1 MLGFMITSYPSDLT
15 DAEWECVQRYLP
27 PLLRRGRPRTYPLR
41 RILDA
46 IFYVLRTG
54 CPWRDLPTNF
64 PPWQTVF
71 HHFRQFRARTPCM
84 RSILPCI
91 GPNGSASA
99 AIQIQAQLSSTAS
112 RVKTSEEA
120 G

>member
-1 MLGFMITSYPSDLT
+1 MSTSYPSDLI

-27 PLLRRGRPRTYPLR
+27 APSRRGRPRTHPLR

-54 CPWRDLPTNF
+54 CQWRYLPTNF

-71 HHFRQFRARTPCM
+71 YHFRRFRIKNTLHALYR
-84 RSILPCI
+84 PCI

-99 AIQIQAQLSSTAS
+99 AIPTRARPSWTA
-112 RVKTSEEA
+112 RA
-120 G
+120 